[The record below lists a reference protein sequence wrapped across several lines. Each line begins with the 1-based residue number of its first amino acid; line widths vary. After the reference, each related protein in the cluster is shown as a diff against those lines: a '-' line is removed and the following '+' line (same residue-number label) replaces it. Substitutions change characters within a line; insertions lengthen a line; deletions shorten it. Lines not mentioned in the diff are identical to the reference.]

1 MSSILGKAQ
10 LLRCP
15 PGTSLQDE
23 GRALGSNYGIPRSG
37 AMDLHSY
44 HWANHLLKNPSQAV
58 ALELVQPGLK
68 IKFEAPCR
76 IALAGAAA
84 AVTVNQV
91 GISNPSL
98 IAIDAGDI
106 LEIGA
111 FHTGAR
117 LYLCIE
123 GGFQVERYLA
133 SGSDFVSIT
142 GTATRATGQPLY
154 YLPIQAKSVLQA
166 KPKWSTDWFEPE
178 AIQAYPG
185 PDWAL
190 LSADQQRILLDQP
203 VHLSKLSNRMGIQLE
218 ELVANELED
227 LPTNPVFPGTV
238 QLTPGGKIIILMRD
252 AGVTGGYPR
261 ILQLSEDAQSRIAQ
275 KKVGDSIRF
284 QLLPSH

>member
-1 MSSILGKAQ
+1 
-10 LLRCP
+10 
-15 PGTSLQDE
+15 
-23 GRALGSNYGIPRSG
+23 
-37 AMDLHSY
+37 MDLHSY

-98 IAIDAGDI
+98 IAIDAGDF

-142 GTATRATGQPLY
+142 GSATRATGQSLY

-284 QLLPSH
+284 QLLPAH